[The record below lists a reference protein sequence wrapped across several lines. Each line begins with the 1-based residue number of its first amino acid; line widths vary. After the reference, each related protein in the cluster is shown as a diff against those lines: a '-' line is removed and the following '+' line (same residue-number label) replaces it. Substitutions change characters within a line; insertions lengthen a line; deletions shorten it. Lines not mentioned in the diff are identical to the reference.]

1 MKRLVLYSVLLMCA
15 AMTFGQSKL
24 SVSID
29 SLITTLPEESEVG
42 IAVYDLNTREM
53 LYTFRDKKLARPAST
68 MKLLTTITALS
79 YLDAE
84 EPFKTEV
91 WAQGTI
97 SNDTLN
103 GNLYVVGGFDPEFN
117 DEGMNV
123 LINQIAALPIKVING
138 KVYGDVSMK
147 DSLHFG
153 SGWAWDDNPEA
164 YQPYLSPLMYDK
176 GTVNVVVTPSANK
189 GEAPQVEVQPSSS
202 YYKIRNEAITRTP
215 SAGKFSIDRDW
226 INNDNEIVVKGNID
240 QRQTRE
246 LNLYSSQDYFMHT
259 FMERLQ
265 SKGVHV
271 DNVYAFEPL
280 LNDSVAH
287 RIASYETSFQTVI
300 NEILKESDNL
310 NAEALLC
317 KIGAASGKKRVAT
330 RDGLAQV
337 GRLMK
342 QLGHNPLDYKIA
354 DGSGLSNYNY
364 ISPALL
370 LDLLI
375 YAYGDT
381 EIFSRLYKALPTAGM
396 EGTVKHRMKPGRAFK
411 NVHAKTGSFT
421 GINALA
427 GYAQAA
433 NGHMLAFA
441 IMNQNVLSGRKA
453 RIFQDQVCD
462 VLCGLSE

>member
-1 MKRLVLYSVLLMCA
+1 MKRSFFYILLL
-15 AMTFGQSKL
+15 SL
-24 SVSID
+24 SVCVSAQTSLTTSID
-29 SLITTLPEESEVG
+29 SLIATLPEESEVG
-42 IAVYDLNTREM
+42 IAVYDLTANEM
-53 LYTFRDKKLARPAST
+53 LYTFRDKKLSRPAST
-68 MKLLTTITALS
+68 MKLLTTITALT
-79 YLDAE
+79 YLDTN

-91 WAQGTI
+91 WCDGALQG
-97 SNDTLN
+97 DTLQ
-103 GNLYVVGGFDPEFN
+103 GDLYVVGGFDPEFG
-117 DEGMNV
+117 DDGMNSLV
-123 LINQIAALPIKVING
+123 NQIAALPIRVITG

-164 YQPYLSPLMYDK
+164 FQPYLSPLMYDK
-176 GTVNVVVTPSANK
+176 GTVSVVVTPGANK
-189 GEAPQVEVQPSSS
+189 GSAPQVEVLPKSS
-202 YYKIRNEAITRTP
+202 YYKVRNEAVTRTP
-215 SAGKFSIDRDW
+215 SAGKFSIGRDW

-240 QRQTRE
+240 QRQSRE

-265 SKGVHV
+265 VKGLAVAGE
-271 DNVYAFEPL
+271 YAFSPL
-280 LNDSVAH
+280 LNDSTAQ
-287 RIASYETSFQTVI
+287 RIAHYETSFQAVI

-317 KIGAASGKKRVAT
+317 KIGAASGKKKVAT
-330 RDGLAQV
+330 QDGLAQV
-337 GRLMK
+337 ARLIK
-342 QLGHNPLDYKIA
+342 KLGHNPLDYKIA

-375 YAYGDT
+375 YAYNDT
-381 EIFSRLYKALPTAGM
+381 EIFQQLYKALPTAGM

-421 GINALA
+421 GINTLA

-433 NGHMLAFA
+433 NGHYLAFA

-453 RIFQDQVCD
+453 RIFQDQVCE
-462 VLCGLSE
+462 VLCSY